1 MDKDK
6 KITIVTHD
14 GHFHTDE
21 IFAVATLLIAFG
33 DNTDTSVVRSRDKE
47 IIEKGDYVVDVGG
60 IYDSDRN
67 HFDHH
72 QTGGAGVRPN
82 TIPYASFGLVWK
94 KYGEQVCGNKEIA
107 ERIDEKLVQPIDA
120 IDNGI
125 QFMETK
131 IKGVFLYEIAEF
143 VEAFWPTWKEGD
155 DIADEI
161 FTSLVSLAKKLL
173 NREIIKNQHKLE
185 ARLFVEEI
193 YNNSENKKLIIFDQ
207 YYPAGEFLS
216 KFLEPLF
223 IIFPKENGEWI
234 IHAIRDDDDSFVNRK
249 NLPQSWAGKRDEE
262 LEKITGVNG
271 AIFCHPGLFIAG
283 AKTKEAILK
292 LAELALNS

>member
-14 GHFHTDE
+14 GHFHPDE
-21 IFAVATLLIAFG
+21 IFAVATLLTAFG
-33 DNTDTSVVRSRDKE
+33 DNTKVSVVRSRDKE
-47 IIEKGDYVVDVGG
+47 TIEKGDYIVDVGG
-60 IYDSDRN
+60 TYDSDRN

-107 ERIDEKLVQPIDA
+107 ERIDEKLVQPIDD

-143 VEAFWPTWKEGD
+143 VEAFWPTWKEGTD
-155 DIADEI
+155 TADEI
-161 FTSLVSLAKKLL
+161 FTDLVSLAKKLL

-207 YYPAGEFLS
+207 YYPVGEFLS
-216 KFLEPLF
+216 KFSEPLF
-223 IIFPKENGEWI
+223 IVFPKENGEWI
-234 IHAIRDDDDSFVNRK
+234 IHTIQDDENSFINRK
-249 NLPQSWAGKRDEE
+249 NLPQSWAGKKDEE
-262 LEKITGVNG
+262 LEKITGVSG